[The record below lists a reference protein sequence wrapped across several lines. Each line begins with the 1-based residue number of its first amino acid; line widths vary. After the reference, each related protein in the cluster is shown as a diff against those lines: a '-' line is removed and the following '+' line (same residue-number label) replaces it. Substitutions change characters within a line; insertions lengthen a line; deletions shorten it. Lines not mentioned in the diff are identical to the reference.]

1 MNGSEDVAAR
11 FWKATFT
18 LTDLMRDMCSNLV
31 AANDR
36 ENWNLT
42 IQQMRLLRAVYVKT
56 STVSP
61 EGVMLKTIA
70 ETLNVTSAAVCGM
83 VENMVQR
90 GLLTRNRCES
100 NRRSVNISLSEHS
113 KKKIREVEAAY
124 TEIAERMCREIGAAE
139 ADRMI
144 GILEGLAE
152 KLVAEDPSSYEA
164 QLLKHAK

>member
-113 KKKIREVEAAY
+113 KKKIR
-124 TEIAERMCREIGAAE
+124 
-139 ADRMI
+139 
-144 GILEGLAE
+144 
-152 KLVAEDPSSYEA
+152 
-164 QLLKHAK
+164 

>member
-1 MNGSEDVAAR
+1 MNESEAAGTR
-11 FWKATFT
+11 FWKAAFS
-18 LTDLMRDMCSNLV
+18 LTDLMRDRCSYLV
-31 AANDR
+31 AARDR

-42 IQQMRLLRAVYVKT
+42 IQQMRLLHAVYVKT

-100 NRRSVNISLSEHS
+100 NRRSVNISLSEYS
-113 KKKIREVEAAY
+113 KKKIREVESAY
-124 TEIAERMCREIGAAE
+124 TGIAVRMCREIGMEEAE
-139 ADRMI
+139 KII
-144 GILEGLAE
+144 GVLEALAE
-152 KLVAEDPSSYEA
+152 KLVEEDPSSYQA
-164 QLLKHAK
+164 KLLKHTR